1 MGEGALLAKHCFAS
15 ARTPSLQRLGR
26 AAERG
31 SRRVL
36 QPQTAP
42 TKPQIAQSLLLL
54 LLLLRPLPLR
64 VPGATRRNPLPQGQ
78 AGGAAAQAC
87 CTSASE
93 ARSSSRHNGSNCA

>member
-1 MGEGALLAKHCFAS
+1 MDGAIEPPWMGL
-15 ARTPSLQRLGR
+15 
-26 AAERG
+26 
-31 SRRVL
+31 RRVL

-54 LLLLRPLPLR
+54 LLRLLPLR

>member
-31 SRRVL
+31 LRRVL

-54 LLLLRPLPLR
+54 LLLLRLLPLR

-93 ARSSSRHNGSNCA
+93 ARSSSRHNGNNCA

>member
-31 SRRVL
+31 LRRVL

-54 LLLLRPLPLR
+54 LLLLRLLPLR

>member
-1 MGEGALLAKHCFAS
+1 MDGAIEPPWMGL
-15 ARTPSLQRLGR
+15 
-26 AAERG
+26 
-31 SRRVL
+31 RRVL

-54 LLLLRPLPLR
+54 LLLLLLRPLPLR
-64 VPGATRRNPLPQGQ
+64 VPGATRPPPFPQGQ